1 MESSLKSVFSNQFIC
16 VFQLFSIH
24 PSLSIMTVCR
34 KKMVIL
40 LYKFSTGNNSSV
52 RQSQLRASTQARFM
66 NGDAKSKR
74 KGTKHKSKAAVDDLV
89 LSSSSDNDLSLTTL
103 DVSSPSDSDLTP
115 LKLDRS
121 HRGKI
126 D

>member
-1 MESSLKSVFSNQFIC
+1 MIIEL
-16 VFQLFSIH
+16 H
-24 PSLSIMTVCR
+24 
-34 KKMVIL
+34 
-40 LYKFSTGNNSSV
+40 KFSTGNNSSV
-52 RQSQLRASTQARFM
+52 RQSQLRASTKARLM

-103 DVSSPSDSDLTP
+103 DISSPSDSELTS

>member
-1 MESSLKSVFSNQFIC
+1 MC
-16 VFQLFSIH
+16 G
-24 PSLSIMTVCR
+24 

-40 LYKFSTGNNSSV
+40 LCKFSTGNNSSV
-52 RQSQLRASTQARFM
+52 RQSQLHASTQARFM

-74 KGTKHKSKAAVDDLV
+74 KGTKHESKAAVDDLV

-103 DVSSPSDSDLTP
+103 DVSSPSDSELMS

-121 HRGKI
+121 HKGKL

>member
-1 MESSLKSVFSNQFIC
+1 MCGKE
-16 VFQLFSIH
+16 
-24 PSLSIMTVCR
+24 
-34 KKMVIL
+34 MVIL
-40 LYKFSTGNNSSV
+40 LCKFLTGNNSSV
-52 RQSQLRASTQARFM
+52 RQSQWHASTQVRLM

-74 KGTKHKSKAAVDDLV
+74 KGTKHKPKTAEHDLV

-103 DVSSPSDSDLTP
+103 DVSSPSDSELTS

>member
-1 MESSLKSVFSNQFIC
+1 MGYHAGKPIESVVYCLN
-16 VFQLFSIH
+16 
-24 PSLSIMTVCR
+24 
-34 KKMVIL
+34 
-40 LYKFSTGNNSSV
+40 KFSTGNNSSV
-52 RQSQLRASTQARFM
+52 RQSQLHASTQARFM

-74 KGTKHKSKAAVDDLV
+74 EGTKHKSKAAVDDLV

-103 DVSSPSDSDLTP
+103 DVSSPSDSELTS

>member
-24 PSLSIMTVCR
+24 PSLTIMTVCG

-52 RQSQLRASTQARFM
+52 RQSQLRASTKARLM

-103 DVSSPSDSDLTP
+103 DISSPSDSELTS

>member
-1 MESSLKSVFSNQFIC
+1 MHTSLV
-16 VFQLFSIH
+16 
-24 PSLSIMTVCR
+24 IMTMR
-34 KKMVIL
+34 GKEMVIL
-40 LYKFSTGNNSSV
+40 LYKFLTGNNSSV
-52 RQSQLRASTQARFM
+52 RQSQLRASTQARLM

-74 KGTKHKSKAAVDDLV
+74 KGTKHKSKAAVEDLV

-103 DVSSPSDSDLTP
+103 DVSSPSDSELTS

-126 D
+126 N

>member
-1 MESSLKSVFSNQFIC
+1 
-16 VFQLFSIH
+16 
-24 PSLSIMTVCR
+24 MTVCG

-74 KGTKHKSKAAVDDLV
+74 KGAKQKSKAAVDDLV

-103 DVSSPSDSDLTP
+103 DVSSPSDSDLTS

>member
-16 VFQLFSIH
+16 VFQLLSIH
-24 PSLSIMTVCR
+24 PSLTIMTVCG

-40 LYKFSTGNNSSV
+40 LYKCSTGNNSSV
-52 RQSQLRASTQARFM
+52 RQSQLRASTKARLM

-103 DVSSPSDSDLTP
+103 DVSSPSDSELTS

>member
-1 MESSLKSVFSNQFIC
+1 MCGKE
-16 VFQLFSIH
+16 
-24 PSLSIMTVCR
+24 
-34 KKMVIL
+34 MVIL
-40 LYKFSTGNNSSV
+40 LYKFLTGNNSSV
-52 RQSQLRASTQARFM
+52 RQSQLRTSTQARLM

-74 KGTKHKSKAAVDDLV
+74 KGTKHKSKTVVDDLV

-103 DVSSPSDSDLTP
+103 DVSSPSDSELTS

-121 HRGKI
+121 HRGKL